1 MTQNQELQQMLL
13 EQARALRAAG
23 QNPLQIEKEAMRAN
37 ALKGIA
43 DSMIKSAQVE
53 VQYLKQT
60 GGKEMPFYTEAAP
73 SLPAP
78 APVAKLQEPITEH
91 TEVKPLTQK
100 QQQAARMDAML
111 LEEKP
116 LPKGDTLEG
125 KKPVR
130 IDAKTTIYIAQDKN
144 EEEAIKE
151 WHAKHQKTY

>member
-13 EQARALRAAG
+13 DQARALRATG
-23 QNPLQIEKEAMRAN
+23 DNPLKIEKEVMRAN

-60 GGKEMPFYTEAAP
+60 GGKEMPFYNDASP

-78 APVAKLQEPITEH
+78 PPAPKLEEPITEH
-91 TEVKPLTQK
+91 SEVKPLTQK
-100 QQQAARMDAML
+100 QQHAARMDAML

-116 LPKGDTLEG
+116 IPKGDTLEN

-144 EEEAIKE
+144 EQEAIKE